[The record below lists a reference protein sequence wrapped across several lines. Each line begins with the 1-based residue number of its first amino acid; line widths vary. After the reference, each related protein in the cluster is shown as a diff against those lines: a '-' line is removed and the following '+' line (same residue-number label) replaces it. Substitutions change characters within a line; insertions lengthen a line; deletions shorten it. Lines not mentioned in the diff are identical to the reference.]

1 MNCKEPYFLFPI
13 KTFIGHQNKSS
24 DSVQAN
30 KCQETRDKLINNKF
44 SEILEF
50 IMLYRAKFI
59 LIHRLNNGM
68 SNPLMVADVG
78 LLEPEFSRSWRNHI
92 F

>member
-30 KCQETRDKLINNKF
+30 KCQETRDRQTYK
-44 SEILEF
+44 
-50 IMLYRAKFI
+50 
-59 LIHRLNNGM
+59 
-68 SNPLMVADVG
+68 
-78 LLEPEFSRSWRNHI
+78 
-92 F
+92 